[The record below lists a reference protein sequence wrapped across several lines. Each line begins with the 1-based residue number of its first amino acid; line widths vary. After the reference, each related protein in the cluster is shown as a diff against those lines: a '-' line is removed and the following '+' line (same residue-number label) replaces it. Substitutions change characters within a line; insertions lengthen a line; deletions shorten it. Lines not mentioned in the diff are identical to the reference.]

1 MEGPPG
7 IIICVLYIRW
17 VIIIRYVDHLLP
29 NTMPRVPS
37 ARVPSYPARHR
48 IALMASIIGN
58 RIEWA
63 ATQGVTI
70 ETVNAC
76 VIIAADVAG
85 IVRQDAIGVAIA
97 SLGGTEAFEWVGS
110 GKLFYV

>member
-1 MEGPPG
+1 
-7 IIICVLYIRW
+7 
-17 VIIIRYVDHLLP
+17 
-29 NTMPRVPS
+29 
-37 ARVPSYPARHR
+37 
-48 IALMASIIGN
+48 MASIIGN

-76 VIIAADVAG
+76 GIIAAAVAGVAG
-85 IVRQDAIGVAIA
+85 IVRQDAIGVGIA
-97 SLGGTEAFEWVGS
+97 FLGGTEAFELMIS